1 MEAYF
6 SKRMNADARN
16 VVCLVCDH
24 LPAFELQSSNPAK
37 AIQNIILKLNRPVE
51 TLDIIAQVIHSD
63 YDISSGN
70 QIVAAIQQSIRP
82 AAFLSFDLPAAVASL
97 RKEQVDRDTAVSM
110 ALHQRLGIHAGLSVL
125 GADLLA
131 LVVLNVLMGN

>member
-16 VVCLVCDH
+16 VDCLVCEH

-37 AIQNIILKLNRPVE
+37 SIQNIILKLNRPVE

-70 QIVAAIQQSIRP
+70 LLGCTDRRVAPGIRRTRAAAAGAGEDAHCP
-82 AAFLSFDLPAAVASL
+82 AGTCRRRRTRRPHRSESGAAAPPHSG
-97 RKEQVDRDTAVSM
+97 R
-110 ALHQRLGIHAGLSVL
+110 
-125 GADLLA
+125 
-131 LVVLNVLMGN
+131 